1 MNKYLEHI
9 IRAVADAVHEKLS
22 QDIREE
28 ITQAAR
34 SIIIDEVKCEL
45 SRRIEEAKC
54 ELSQKIEDDSREFR
68 VWFNKRI
75 HHEKHNL
82 PYIQNLEL
90 AQHRIASAS
99 AAKFV
104 YENFQQTTA
113 FRNKFELIS
122 HCLTMRPAG
131 LIAEF
136 GVWKGDTINYIA
148 EHVEEQVYGFDSF
161 QGLPEKWR
169 DGFEQGAFR
178 MEKPPDVRDNVS
190 LVQGWFSETLRP
202 FLDSHEGKIS
212 FAHVDCDL
220 YSSTIEVLNQLAG
233 RFQDGSIIVFDEYIN
248 YPNWEQGEF
257 RAFNEFISTTQF
269 RFEYIGYCKYHEQVA
284 VKLLLPVGPGDGGES
299 WW

>member
-1 MNKYLEHI
+1 MNRYLERF
-9 IRAVADAVHEKLS
+9 IRAVADAVYENLS
-22 QDIREE
+22 RDIREE
-28 ITQAAR
+28 ITQAVR
-34 SIIIDEVKCEL
+34 SLIIDEMKCELSRKIEEVKCEL
-45 SRRIEEAKC
+45 T
-54 ELSQKIEDDSREFR
+54 QKIEDDGREFR

-75 HHEKHNL
+75 HHEMHSL
-82 PYIQNLEL
+82 PYIQNLEI
-90 AQHRIASAS
+90 AQYRIASAG
-99 AAKFV
+99 AATFA

-136 GVWKGDTINYIA
+136 GVWKGETINYIA

-178 MEKPPDVRDNVS
+178 MEEPPDVRDNVN
-190 LVQGWFSETLRP
+190 LLQGWFSETLP
-202 FLDSHEGKIS
+202 QFLDSHEGKIS
-212 FAHVDCDL
+212 FVHVDCDL
-220 YSSTIEVLNQLAG
+220 YSSTIEVLNQLAR
-233 RFQDGSIIVFDEYIN
+233 RFQDGSIIVFDEYFN

-257 RAFNEFISTTQF
+257 RAFNEFISATKF

-284 VKLLLPVGPGDGGES
+284 VKLLLPAGQDDGGES
-299 WW
+299 RW